1 MFYYI
6 LHDTPERGSFYQI
19 DVRNSISSMRHVGL
33 GVLPP
38 DCRKTFNLKHF
49 KAGCHTL
56 PLVTFT
62 VGKKGERKDTN
73 TSDVAKCGVNIRET
87 TNIKQ

>member
-33 GVLPP
+33 GVVPP
-38 DCRKTFNLKHF
+38 DCHKTFNLKHF

-62 VGKKGERKDTN
+62 IRNKGKERTRTQAMWQSVG
-73 TSDVAKCGVNIRET
+73 
-87 TNIKQ
+87 